1 MPLSWRAYGE
11 TSSRRIGPHAETAPG
26 YPADVGAG
34 RPFAEGED
42 GPSAHV
48 PEGKGEH
55 AGPWVVTLLTFAVL
69 CLCAFRL
76 TRLVVADTI
85 TEPLRRRLA
94 LKATW
99 LAAMLGCWYCTG
111 FWVSAVVVL
120 GALALGVVRG
130 RVVWFAIPAVSA
142 VVGLLGDR

>member
-1 MPLSWRAYGE
+1 MRAYGE
-11 TSSRRIGPHAETAPG
+11 KGSCCECPHAETAERG
-26 YPADVGAG
+26 SAHVGA
-34 RPFAEGED
+34 RPAFAEGED

-55 AGPWVVTLLTFAVL
+55 AGPRVVTLLAFTILA
-69 CLCAFRL
+69 LCAFRL
-76 TRLVVADTI
+76 TRLVVEDSI

-111 FWVSAVVVL
+111 FWVSAAVVL
-120 GALALGVVRG
+120 AALAAGVVRG
-130 RVVWFAIPAVSA
+130 RIVWFAIPAASA
-142 VVGLLGDR
+142 VVGLLGEL